1 MLYNEDIVCFSS
13 IDWDF
18 NWQGHQQIMSSLARA
33 GNRVLFVENTGV
45 RAPRLGDYNRL
56 VSRIRNWRRGYKGIR
71 QVEDN
76 LFIFS
81 PLLLPFPYS
90 WTARRINRLFM
101 LRVIRSWC
109 CSVRF
114 SRPVVWSFLPS
125 RLTREVIDR
134 LEPRLLIYYCID
146 SFVDS
151 SPGASRIRVPE
162 QEMIRSADLVF
173 VTSEKL
179 LEHCTTY
186 NERVFKF
193 PFTVD
198 YEPFARVRDDS
209 AAPAP
214 QDMQGLK
221 GPVIGYLGGLHRW
234 VDQNLLA
241 ELARRLPDCNLV
253 LVGPEQEPASLLRTE
268 TNIHILGGKPHAELP
283 NYLKC
288 FDAGLVPY
296 LRTAYTDN
304 VYPTKLNEYLSM
316 GLPVISTPIRETEL
330 FARENPGLIDLCQDA
345 ESMAR
350 AIRARLAVKGS
361 AQELKMR
368 QMSQELARQN
378 AWPSRIE
385 KMSVLIEDRLA
396 ALRESSGKG
405 WRDNLTAMFSA
416 ARRRVVL
423 GTALLIFIFFMMFFS
438 PLVYWAGYPLSS
450 PDKLERSD
458 VILVFGGGV
467 GETGRPG
474 SSTFERAAA
483 AVDLYQG
490 RLAPRMVFSSG
501 YQQNRS
507 RDVENMHRFALAES
521 VPQVDI
527 MLETESSNNYG
538 NVKKCLEIMDSLDYH
553 SALVVTG
560 EINALRSRLVFK
572 RLLRDNAA
580 GGISIDSIRL
590 APVKPSIFFDPV
602 NGDRLAQWRAVVHE
616 YLAIFWYWWNGWV

>member
-1 MLYNEDIVCFSS
+1 MLHNEDIICFSS

-45 RAPRLGDYNRL
+45 RAPRLGDYNRI
-56 VSRIRNWRRGYKGIR
+56 VSRLQNWRRGYKGIR

-76 LFIFS
+76 LFVFS

-90 WTARRINRLFM
+90 WTARRINSVLM

-109 CSVRF
+109 RSVRF

-125 RLTREVIDR
+125 RLTRDVIER
-134 LEPRLLIYYCID
+134 LEPRLLVYYCID

-151 SPGASRIRVPE
+151 SPGASRIRGPE

-179 LEHCTTY
+179 LEHCLAH
-186 NERVFKF
+186 NEKVSKF

-198 YEPFARVRDDS
+198 YEPFARVRDNS

-214 QDMQGLK
+214 RDLQGLS
-221 GPVIGYLGGLHRW
+221 GPVIGYLGGIHRW

-241 ELARRLPDCNLV
+241 GLARRLPDCNLV
-253 LVGPEQEPASLLRTE
+253 LVGPEQEPAGLLKAE
-268 TNIHILGGKPHAELP
+268 PNVYVLGGKPHAELP
-283 NYLKC
+283 YYLKC
-288 FDAGLVPY
+288 FDAGLIPY

-316 GLPVISTPIRETEL
+316 GLPVISTPIRETEI
-330 FARENPGLIDLCQDA
+330 FARENPGLIDLCPDA

-350 AIRARLAVKGS
+350 AIRERLAAKGS
-361 AQELKMR
+361 EREAATR
-368 QMSQELARQN
+368 RTRQELACQN

-385 KMSVLIEDRLA
+385 QMSVLIEDRLA
-396 ALRESSGKG
+396 VLRDSSGRG
-405 WRDNLTAMFSA
+405 WRNNLTAMFFA
-416 ARRRVVL
+416 ARRRFVL
-423 GTALLIFIFFMMFFS
+423 GAATLMFICFMMFFS
-438 PLVYWAGYPLSS
+438 PLVYWVGHPLSRQ
-450 PDKLERSD
+450 DKQERSD
-458 VILVFGGGV
+458 VILVLGGGV

-483 AVDLYQG
+483 AVNLYQG
-490 RLAPRMVFSSG
+490 GLAPRIVFSSG

-507 RDVENMHRFALAES
+507 RDVENMHRLALAES
-521 VPQVDI
+521 VPPADI
-527 MLETESSNNYG
+527 LLETESSNNFG
-538 NVKKCLEIMDSLDYH
+538 NIKNCLEIMDSLDCH

-560 EINALRSRLVFK
+560 EINALRSRLVFQ
-572 RLLRDNAA
+572 RLLKDNTA
-580 GGISIDSIRL
+580 GGISIDSIHL

-602 NGDRLAQWRAVVHE
+602 NGDRIAQWRAVMHE
-616 YLAIFWYWWNGWV
+616 YLAIVWYWWNGWI

>member
-1 MLYNEDIVCFSS
+1 MLHNEDIVCFSS

-33 GNRVLFVENTGV
+33 GNRVLFIENTGV
-45 RAPRLGDYNRL
+45 RAPRLGDYSRL

-71 QVEDN
+71 QVADN

-90 WTARRINRLFM
+90 RTVRGINRWFM

-109 CSVRF
+109 RSMRF

-125 RLTREVIDR
+125 RLTREVIER
-134 LEPRLLIYYCID
+134 LEPRLLVYYCID

-151 SPGASRIRVPE
+151 SPGASRIRIPE

-179 LEHCTTY
+179 LEHCRAY

-214 QDMQGLK
+214 KDMQGLS
-221 GPVIGYLGGLHRW
+221 GPVIGYVGGLHRW

-241 ELARRLPDCNLV
+241 QLARRLPDCNLV
-253 LVGPEQEPASLLRTE
+253 LVGPEQEPADILKAE
-268 TNIHILGGKPHAELP
+268 PNIHILGGKPHAELP
-283 NYLKC
+283 YYLKC
-288 FDAGLVPY
+288 FDTGLIPY
-296 LRTAYTDN
+296 LRTPYTEN

-316 GLPVISTPIRETEL
+316 GLPVISTPIRETEI
-330 FARENPGLIDLCQDA
+330 FARENPGLIDLCPDA

-350 AIRARLAVKGS
+350 AIRACLATKGTE
-361 AQELKMR
+361 QETATRVMR
-368 QMSQELARQN
+368 QEVARRN

-385 KMSVLIEDRLA
+385 KMSTLIEDHLA
-396 ALRESSGKG
+396 SLRDSSGKG
-405 WRDNLTAMFSA
+405 WRENLTAMFSA
-416 ARRRVVL
+416 ARRRFVF
-423 GTALLIFIFFMMFFS
+423 GAALLMFVFFMMFFS

-450 PDKLERSD
+450 ADKPERSD

-483 AVDLYQG
+483 AVDLYRG
-490 RLAPRMVFSSG
+490 GLAPRIIFSSG

-507 RDVENMHRFALAES
+507 RDVENMHRIALADS
-521 VPQVDI
+521 VPPEDI
-527 MLETESSNNYG
+527 LLETTSANNYG
-538 NVKKCLEIMDSLDYH
+538 NVTNCLELMDSLDCR
-553 SALVVTG
+553 SALVITG
-560 EINALRSRLVFK
+560 EMNALRSRLVFK
-572 RLLRDNAA
+572 RLLRERASS
-580 GGISIDSIRL
+580 GISIDSIRL

-602 NGDRLAQWRAVVHE
+602 NGDRLAQWRAVIHE
-616 YLAIFWYWWNGWV
+616 YLAILWYWWKDWI